1 MDEILHQFE
10 TMIETI
16 VGICRKI
23 ELFRWASEDLVH
35 PHDWVVIQGRR
46 SQEDSDAKGTA
57 TTEPLSFANEATRA
71 WACVFLSLERH
82 AFQVALKGK
91 PQESHHLWVL
101 PLVEDTPMLPFLLV
115 SKVHLR

>member
-1 MDEILHQFE
+1 MDEIPHQFE
-10 TMIETI
+10 SMIETI

-23 ELFRWASEDLVH
+23 ELFRWVSQDLVH

-82 AFQVALKGK
+82 AFQLGLKGNHRK
-91 PQESHHLWVL
+91 ATIGGVFP
-101 PLVEDTPMLPFLLV
+101 
-115 SKVHLR
+115 